1 MTSHD
6 NAPGASAGASNAAV
20 APLLEFET
28 RSAGAK
34 ANYAMIWLHGLGA
47 DGFDFVPVAQALPQL
62 SNLGLSYYFPHAPMR
77 PVTVNNGMVMRAW
90 YDILGFDL
98 RRDEDRNGIQQSL
111 QQVEALR
118 DHIAAQGIPHER
130 QILAGFSQGGV
141 IALRAGLGSKRP
153 PLAVLGL
160 SCYLADP
167 EGIEQWKHPQSAEIP
182 VFMGHGSQD
191 PVVPMALGQQARDHL
206 KTAGIAVQWHEYP
219 IPHSVSPPE
228 IADIDAWVVQ
238 QVQAAAHG

>member
-6 NAPGASAGASNAAV
+6 NAPGASAGPAATASAK
-20 APLLEFET
+20 LLDFET
-28 RSAGAK
+28 RNVGENAH
-34 ANYAMIWLHGLGA
+34 YAMIWLHGLGA
-47 DGFDFVPVAQALPQL
+47 DGYDFVPVAQAMPQF
-62 SNLGLSYYFPHAPMR
+62 NGLGARYYFPHAPMR
-77 PVTVNNGMVMRAW
+77 PVTINNGMVMRAW

-98 RRDEDRNGIQQSL
+98 RRDEDRNGIAQSL

-118 DHIAAQGIPHER
+118 DHIAADGIPHER

-141 IALRAGLGSKRP
+141 IALRSGLGSPRP

-167 EGIEQWKHPQSAEIP
+167 EGIEQWKSAAASRIP

-191 PVVPMALGQQARDHL
+191 PVVPMPLGQQARDHL
-206 KTAGIAVQWHEYP
+206 KHAGISVEWHEYP
-219 IPHSVSPPE
+219 IPHSVSPQE
-228 IADIDAWVVQ
+228 IVDIDTWVLQ
-238 QVQAAAHG
+238 QIQRAAST